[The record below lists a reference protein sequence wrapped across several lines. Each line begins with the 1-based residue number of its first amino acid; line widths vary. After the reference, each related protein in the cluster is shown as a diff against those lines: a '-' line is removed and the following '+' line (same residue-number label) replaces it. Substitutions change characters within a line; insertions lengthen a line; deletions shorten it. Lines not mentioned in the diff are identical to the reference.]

1 MGEGRNAEH
10 SRFQFLATV
19 RSLVAIVVTVLA
31 VAVVVMVIVVIHRP
45 VEMAFRSYGYVQ
57 AKDWWRVVANT
68 TSGDAVAPSYVYG
81 PAASVE
87 MLFVLSAVNPSGR
100 GGIKGSINMIHF
112 VDTQNMTEIANFKP
126 KMFDASAS
134 VSFDLPPHSSH
145 RYRRWVTI
153 WSKQELQ
160 YLYEN
165 HLYDSSG
172 FGVMLVVDTIYTLAG
187 HSEKNTSYYCSPVTF
202 IRITEDLNQHE
213 AGDVTCKTAKE
224 LGYTPN
230 FKSTT

>member
-10 SRFQFLATV
+10 TRFQFLATV
-19 RSLVAIVVTVLA
+19 RCMVAIVVTVLA
-31 VAVVVMVIVVIHRP
+31 VAVVVMVIVVVHRP
-45 VEMAFRSYGYVQ
+45 VEMAFRSDGYVQ

-68 TSGDAVAPSYVYG
+68 TSRDAVAPSYVYG

-87 MLFVLSAVNPSGR
+87 MLFVLTAVNPSGR
-100 GGIKGSINMIHF
+100 GGIKGGINMIHF
-112 VDTQNMTEIANFKP
+112 VDIQNMTQIAYFNP
-126 KMFDASAS
+126 KMFDTSAS
-134 VSFDLPPHSSH
+134 VNFSLPPHSSH

-172 FGVMLVVDTIYTLAG
+172 FSVMLVVETTYKPAG
-187 HSEKNTSYYCSPVTF
+187 HSEKNMSYYCSPVTF
-202 IRITEDLNQHE
+202 IRITEDLNSYQG
-213 AGDVTCKTAKE
+213 GDVTCKTAKE
-224 LGYTPN
+224 LGYDPSFN
-230 FKSTT
+230 STT